1 MRNKT
6 EDVGGRED
14 EEIAFNRKIVPFS
27 LRIFTRSGVKT
38 FLLLLLMI
46 FSLFLVSCKK
56 KEVPEKA
63 KKAKNENEEIVEE
76 KKIKSAEEVLA
87 KNEFRRAVISYYRRH
102 YNEAVLQ
109 LEKALSYT
117 PSDYRVLKW
126 LGKAY
131 YHAGMEGAAL
141 DKWEIAL
148 EAGKGS
154 LLLENQIEAVR
165 ERRLNPMKFR
175 ASERLSEMGTF
186 HGFWEGEKVFSGPMS
201 VLPNG
206 DGSFWLL
213 AYNSNEMIKMTVNG
227 TIIHRVTGGL
237 SGFDRPVDLIRLS
250 NGNILVSESAG
261 DCLTLMSESGKFI
274 SHIGKKGR
282 GTGELLGPTYL
293 AEDKTSG
300 NIFVSDYGNKR
311 ITVFDKDGKGI
322 FSFGNRVASD
332 ELSSLEGPTGL
343 SILNGR
349 LYVADDVLGG
359 VYEFDLSGNFLR
371 AVTKAGTFKKI
382 ESLKASPEEG
392 VLLATDKNVIYTLDA
407 ASGACYEIARLGN
420 APVRAVCAAFDANSN
435 LLISDI
441 KNHEVIV
448 MSRTGDLIGGL
459 FVDIEMVNA
468 KSFPYVKIAVN
479 VENRSHRPI
488 VGLRAENFLITERK
502 KAVRSL
508 KYLGCVN
515 SSPLA
520 KVVFLLDRNT
530 NMREAA
536 QKVQNAVREMATSFP
551 EGIEA
556 SIICAG
562 KNPER
567 VYSGSL
573 RELKDFNEAAIKS
586 EYVDNVTFD
595 LALRLSA
602 NELLASSGKTALIL
616 ITDGS
621 VSQSSFGKYTLS
633 ESTAFL
639 NNNGIPCL
647 SVVVNDSSLS
657 EDLAYIVENTGGSS
671 YYIYRNE
678 GLSSLYDDISRIPR
692 GVYMFEYLSSEKSG
706 FGEKFLPVEV
716 ETYLLNRSGRDE
728 SGYFAP
734 LE

>member
-6 EDVGGRED
+6 EEVACKGD
-14 EEIAFNRKIVPFS
+14 EGASFNQKVAPFS
-27 LRIFTRSGVKT
+27 LRICAGSVKGI
-38 FLLLLLMI
+38 FLLLLMF
-46 FSLFLVSCKK
+46 FSLFFISCKK
-56 KEVPEKA
+56 KEASK
-63 KKAKNENEEIVEE
+63 KNETQDNGNEEIIEE
-76 KKIKSAEEVLA
+76 KKIKSAEEVIA
-87 KNEFRRAVISYYRRH
+87 QNEFRRAVISYYRRY

-141 DKWEIAL
+141 NKWETAL
-148 EAGKGS
+148 DAGHGS
-154 LLLENQIEAVR
+154 LLLENQVEAVR
-165 ERRLNPMKFR
+165 ERRLNPRQFR
-175 ASERLSEMGTF
+175 ASERLSEMGVF
-186 HGFWEGEKVFSGPMS
+186 HGFWEGEKIFSGPAS
-201 VLPNG
+201 VLPND

-227 TIIHRVTGGL
+227 TVIHRVKGDV
-237 SGFDRPVDLIRLS
+237 SGFDRPVDIIRLS

-282 GTGELLGPTYL
+282 GAGELLGPMYL
-293 AEDKTSG
+293 AEDKSNG

-311 ITVFDKDGKGI
+311 IAVFDKDGKGI
-322 FSFGNRVASD
+322 FSFGNRVLSD

-343 SILNGR
+343 SILNGH

-371 AVTKAGTFKKI
+371 SLTKSGTFKKI

-392 VLLATDKNVIYTLDA
+392 VLLAADKNVIYALDA
-407 ASGACYEIARLGN
+407 SSGACYEIARLGN

-435 LLISDI
+435 LLISDM
-441 KNHEVIV
+441 KNHELIV

-459 FVDIEMVNA
+459 FVDIETVNA
-468 KSFPYVKIAVN
+468 KAFPYVRIAVN

-502 KAVRSL
+502 RPVRSL
-508 KYLGCVN
+508 KYLGSVN
-515 SSPLA
+515 SSPLT
-520 KVVFLLDRNT
+520 KIVFLLDRNT
-530 NMREAA
+530 DMKNSA
-536 QKVQNAVREMATSFP
+536 QKVQNAIREMAASFP

-562 KNPER
+562 KSPER

-573 RELKDFNEAAIKS
+573 RDLKDFNEASITS
-586 EYVDNVTFD
+586 EYVDNVPFD

-602 NELLASSGKTALIL
+602 NELISAGGKKALIL

-621 VSQSSFGKYTLS
+621 VSPVSFGKYTLS

-647 SVVVNDSSLS
+647 SVMVNDSSPS
-657 EDLAYIVENTGGSS
+657 EELAFIVENTGGSS
-671 YYIYRNE
+671 YYIYRSE
-678 GLSSLYDDISRIPR
+678 GLSSIYNDILRIPS

-716 ETYLLNRSGRDE
+716 ESYLLNRSGRDE

-734 LE
+734 LQ